1 MSRQIKGLLYFFIMD
16 LRYSMIVFWTILLS
30 ILFFFMILY
39 YYVIGVENSE
49 FSFGLPFAAYV
60 YCGVLGFLAVKENIP
75 FSLKMGA
82 TRKNFFLAN
91 GLFFLGISLFFAI
104 AASIIQ
110 SVVTFLF
117 SDTSMQ
123 SFQFLHLAILLE
135 DTWLNRVIID
145 STIMFLVLSI
155 MFIAGLLFYKYGQAG
170 GGIAGGL
177 LILFLLFGV
186 AQGWLTDFIIEL
198 FTSIDILFF
207 YQLLLIGLVIYA
219 ASFFF
224 LRDIS
229 IVKKK

>member
-82 TRKNFFLAN
+82 TRKNYFLAN
-91 GLFFLGISLFFAI
+91 GLFFLAISLFFAI
-104 AASIIQ
+104 MASTIQ
-110 SVVTFLF
+110 SLVTYLF
-117 SDTSMQ
+117 SGSSMQ
-123 SFQFLHLAILLE
+123 SFRFLHISMFME
-135 DTWLNRVIID
+135 DTWFNRVIID

-155 MFIAGLLFYKYGQAG
+155 MFIGGLLFYKYGQVG

-177 LILFLLFGV
+177 VVLLLLFGV
-186 AQGWLTDFIIEL
+186 AQGWLIDFMVDL
-198 FTSIDILFF
+198 FIGIDILFF
-207 YQLLLIGLVIYA
+207 YQLLLIGLVVYA
-219 ASFFF
+219 ASFLF

>member
-104 AASIIQ
+104 AASTIQ

-123 SFQFLHLAILLE
+123 SFQFLHLASGRTASVICERL
-135 DTWLNRVIID
+135 TISLNTVRYHSKNIYVKLGVHSQQELID
-145 STIMFLVLSI
+145 LVEQTHR
-155 MFIAGLLFYKYGQAG
+155 KQEGQ
-170 GGIAGGL
+170 
-177 LILFLLFGV
+177 
-186 AQGWLTDFIIEL
+186 
-198 FTSIDILFF
+198 
-207 YQLLLIGLVIYA
+207 
-219 ASFFF
+219 
-224 LRDIS
+224 R
-229 IVKKK
+229 